1 MITGRCR
8 IVLLLL
14 TLSAASARAAIVN
27 TTWTGAGDGVNW
39 GDSANWSAG
48 SVPNNGAD
56 NYNVTINAGA
66 TVTVN
71 GAFAIDSL
79 TLASGGT
86 LIIPAGGTLTLNAAS
101 TVDGLLRLN
110 DTDASLANRAVLRA
124 GTSLTISGSGTIRFD
139 TANFQNVIEA
149 PSDSDVLTLGSSL
162 QVVTASGATG
172 RTTSITIANQGS
184 ISAAAGE
191 IIFDAPLNNSG
202 TVSATS
208 SGTIRIGPAGLT
220 DNTGGTISI
229 DGTSTLELASSID
242 GGTIDGAG
250 TVDVDGSAGLSDLTL
265 DSIVVVVEAA
275 ETLTL
280 LGTIVNGGTIRLS
293 DADASLANR
302 ALLGISGTVNL
313 DGDGFLEFTTTNFQN
328 AVDDSGGSDLLVI
341 GSGQT
346 ARTTG
351 GGIGRFALP
360 VENHGSI
367 LADAGGQITF
377 DDLLTNASQISA
389 TNGSLLAL
397 GISAATTNTGGTFSL
412 DATSTLSLATSITG
426 GTIDGAGT
434 VDVASSGSLVTLTL
448 DGVVAEV
455 EAAET
460 LTLMGTITNDGTIR
474 LADADPSLA
483 NRALLAIAGTVNLDG
498 GGFLEFATT
507 NFQNAVD
514 DAGGSDLLVIG
525 SAQTARTVSGGIG
538 RFVVPVDNQGTIE
551 AASGGS
557 IVFDDLLTNQN
568 QISATGGST
577 IRLGFSAATTNAGG
591 TISVDGTSTLEL
603 ATSITGGTIDGAGT
617 VDIDGSGGLVDLT
630 LGGTLVV
637 EVEAGEA
644 LALLGTITNNATIR
658 LADADPSAGNTA
670 TVTVTG
676 PVTIDGDGE
685 LQFSTANF
693 QNLVAPAVAGDT
705 LTIGAGQSVTTPG
718 GASGRFTLA
727 VVNLGTIDASGA
739 GTIVFDED
747 LGNGGTVLIP
757 AGGTVRIGP
766 SATLDNDGTVTGE
779 GTLDVA
785 GTFTNDGLIEPGIA
799 IGTLSVTGDMTQS
812 SAGTLHVEIGSGG
825 NDLLAVSGTATLGG
839 TLTASLVGGFSPPP
853 GSSFTI
859 VTGTISGEFEN
870 APNGSQITFDGFTAT
885 VVYTSSAVIL
895 QNIQVQAVAE
905 IPTLDPRAL
914 VVLALALALALVRRV

>member
-1 MITGRCR
+1 MITRRCG
-8 IVLLLL
+8 IVLVLL
-14 TLSAASARAAIVN
+14 TLSAAGARAAIVN

-56 NYNVTINAGA
+56 NFNVTINTGA

-71 GAFAIDSL
+71 GTFAIDSL
-79 TLASGGT
+79 TLGSGAT
-86 LIIPAGGTLTLNAAS
+86 LIIPAGGSLTLNAAS

-110 DTDASLANRAVLRA
+110 DADASLANRAVLRA

-149 PSDSDVLTLGSSL
+149 ASDSDVLTFGPSL
-162 QVVTASGATG
+162 QVVTASGAIG

-184 ISAAAGE
+184 VSAAAGE
-191 IIFDAPLNNSG
+191 IVFDGPLDNSG
-202 TVSATS
+202 AVSATS
-208 SGTIRIGPAGLT
+208 GGTIRLGPSALT

-250 TVDVDGSAGLSDLTL
+250 SVDVDGTAGISDLTL
-265 DSIVVVVEAA
+265 DTIVVEVEAA

-302 ALLGISGTVNL
+302 ALLEISGTVNL
-313 DGDGFLEFTTTNFQN
+313 NGDGFLEFTTTNFQN
-328 AVDDSGGSDLLVI
+328 AVDDSGGSDTLVI
-341 GSGQT
+341 GSAQT

-360 VENHGSI
+360 VENNGTI

-389 TNGSLLAL
+389 TNGSLLVL
-397 GISAATTNTGGTFSL
+397 GTSAATTNTGGTFSL

-434 VDVASSGSLVTLTL
+434 VDVDGSGGFVTLTL
-448 DGVVAEV
+448 DEVVAEV
-455 EAAET
+455 EADET

-474 LADADPSLA
+474 LSDADPSLG
-483 NRALLAIAGTVNLDG
+483 NRALLEIDGTVNLDG
-498 GGFLEFATT
+498 SGYLEFTTT

-525 SAQTARTVSGGIG
+525 SAQTARTVGGGIG
-538 RFVVPVDNQGTIE
+538 RFVVPVDNEGTIE

-557 IVFDDLLTNQN
+557 IIFDEILTNQN
-568 QISATGGST
+568 QIAATGGST
-577 IRLGFSAATTNAGG
+577 VRLGPSAATTNTGG
-591 TISVDGTSTLEL
+591 TISIDGTSTLEL
-603 ATSITGGTIDGAGT
+603 ATSITGGTVDGAGT
-617 VDIDGSGGLVDLT
+617 VDIDGSGGLADLT
-630 LGGTLVV
+630 LGGTVVV
-637 EVEAGEA
+637 EVEAGET
-644 LALLGTITNNATIR
+644 LSLLGTITNNATIR

-670 TVTVTG
+670 TLTISG
-676 PVTIDGDGE
+676 AVTIGGDGE
-685 LQFSTANF
+685 LQFFTANF
-693 QNLVAPAVAGDT
+693 QNLVAPAVPGDA
-705 LTIGAGQSVTTPG
+705 LTIGADQSVTAPG

-727 VVNLGTIDASGA
+727 VTNLGTVDVSGS
-739 GTIVFDED
+739 GTIVFEED
-747 LGNGGTVLIP
+747 LDNGGTVLIP

-766 SATLDNDGTVTGE
+766 AAALDNDGTVTGD

-785 GTFTNDGLIEPGIA
+785 GTFTSDGLIEPGIA

-812 SAGTLHVEIGSGG
+812 SAGTLHIEIGSGG

-839 TLTASLVGGFSPPP
+839 TLTVDLVGGFMPGV

-870 APNGSQITFDGFTAT
+870 APNGSRIAFDGFSAT

-895 QNIQVQAVAE
+895 QNAQALAD

-914 VVLALALALALVRRV
+914 VLLALVLALALVRRV